1 MILPICFYAI
11 WFDIF
16 LRKKSHRE
24 TLNTKT
30 VMQKKK
36 KKVQLVIPNC
46 SVIKESAC
54 NARDQGSIPGSG
66 SSPGEVNGNPL
77 QYSYLENP
85 TDKGAWKATVHRLQ

>member
-36 KKVQLVIPNC
+36 K
-46 SVIKESAC
+46 ESSTC
-54 NARDQGSIPGSG
+54 DP
-66 SSPGEVNGNPL
+66 
-77 QYSYLENP
+77 
-85 TDKGAWKATVHRLQ
+85 